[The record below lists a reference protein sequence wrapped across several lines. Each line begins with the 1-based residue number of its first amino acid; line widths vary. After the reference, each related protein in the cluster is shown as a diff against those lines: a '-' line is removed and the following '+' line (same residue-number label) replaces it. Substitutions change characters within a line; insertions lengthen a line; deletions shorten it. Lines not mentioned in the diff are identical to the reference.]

1 MKNKPNLNPA
11 CACHI
16 YLINNIMLICMNLFL
31 NCVFKGV
38 KSPI

>member
-1 MKNKPNLNPA
+1 M
-11 CACHI
+11 
-16 YLINNIMLICMNLFL
+16 YLFL